1 MLDRHPDHSYTAIG
15 IAAAATLALS
25 LVASNAGAQECKTD
39 RDCPD
44 KGLCMAGKC
53 TTPTPPPVAPTPAPV
68 PAPAPAPAPLP
79 QCTTATDCTG
89 ANMAC
94 VDGKCVE
101 QQPAPAPA
109 PAPTPAP
116 TPLAP
121 GCARDTDCPG
131 EQVCRD
137 GNCGAPVEPVTPM
150 GCVRDVDCKGD
161 RICVS
166 GECVTPGEG
175 GVKLPSLAEYK
186 DEPMTGEP
194 NWMLGYLQVSGL
206 LQIHSWGRWVGN
218 NPDGMLD
225 DGPEGDLSANVW
237 GGVHVAA
244 YYAPVEIVQVGAFF
258 MFNTGEIEIKED
270 HGYFNKFDNDARMNT
285 VGASIKVGGR
295 PTGHVWVGGA
305 LDVGYAMW
313 DFEEIAPEEK
323 DFRAHSVLIFPR
335 VAIDILAVDSGGFKL
350 AFPISVGAIA
360 TPYAFGSYDIDGV
373 DEDAEIEPWV
383 ISPAV
388 TAGIILGGGRPE
400 TM

>member
-1 MLDRHPDHSYTAIG
+1 MFDCKADHIYRRVAIG
-15 IAAAATLALS
+15 AVALLALS
-25 LVASNAGAQECKTD
+25 LAASTAVAQTPCKTD
-39 RDCPD
+39 RDCPN

-53 TTPTPPPVAPTPAPV
+53 STPAPPPTTDPT

-79 QCTTATDCTG
+79 ECTAATDCAG
-89 ANMAC
+89 ADMTC

-109 PAPTPAP
+109 PAPAP
-116 TPLAP
+116 VPPAP

-137 GNCGAPVEPVTPM
+137 GNCGAPVAPEPTL

-175 GVKLPSLAEYK
+175 DVKLPTLAEYK
-186 DEPMTGEP
+186 DIPMTGEP
-194 NWMLGYLQVSGL
+194 NWFQGYLQISGL
-206 LQIHSWGRWVGN
+206 LQIHSWGRWSSNDPTGA
-218 NPDGMLD
+218 LD
-225 DGPEGDLSANVW
+225 PKPEGDVQGNVW

-244 YYAPVEIVQVGAFF
+244 FYAPVEIVQVGAFF
-258 MFNTGEIEIKED
+258 IFTTGTMELTED
-270 HGYFNKFDNDARMNT
+270 SKYDGFHKLSGDAMINSFG
-285 VGASIKVGGR
+285 VSIKVGGR

-305 LDVGYAMW
+305 VDVGYAMW
-313 DFEEIAPEEK
+313 DFDEFLLGET
-323 DFRAHSVLIFPR
+323 DFRAHAVLIFPR
-335 VAIDILAVDSGGFKL
+335 VAIDILAVDTGGFKL

-360 TPYAFGSYDIDGV
+360 TPYAYGESDLPTYDPDIEV
-373 DEDAEIEPWV
+373 EPWV

-388 TAGIILGGGRPE
+388 TAGIALGGGRPSK
-400 TM
+400 M